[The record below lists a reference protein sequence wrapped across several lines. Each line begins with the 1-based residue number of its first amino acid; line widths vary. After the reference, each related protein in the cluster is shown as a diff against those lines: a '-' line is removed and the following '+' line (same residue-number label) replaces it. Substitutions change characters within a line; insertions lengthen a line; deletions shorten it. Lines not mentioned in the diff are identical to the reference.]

1 MLNLFKSIVMLEMM
15 KKFYVFIALA
25 ILAVSCKKEHT
36 TTISGTVTGI
46 PDGEYVYLKN
56 NIPSTL
62 QLSSIDS
69 AVIKNG
75 RFAFTLNTNELTE
88 NYLQFGDH
96 KKLISFI
103 SEEGNI
109 VVNFDSQ
116 DLSKNTVGGTYNND
130 KYQEYST
137 EANVYI
143 NQIKEFERNN
153 QKKLIEAQTQ
163 NNTSLLQ
170 TINAENKKL
179 QESYN
184 NYNTTFVST
193 NKMAYVSL
201 LLLDRLTK
209 QGVYTFAEAKN
220 IFNDFSADLK
230 NSPLGKQMHDYL
242 YPEIAKVDTSIGAK
256 FPNYMAPSPN
266 GENISIYNNLGK
278 ITIVDIW
285 ASWCQP
291 CRAENPNLVKLYNE
305 FNSKGLQIIGISLD
319 KNKDSWEKAIIKDKL
334 TWPQLSNLKQWDEP
348 IVKKLS
354 IQEIPAMFLIDS
366 EGKIIGKNL
375 KYNELKEK
383 LTELL

>member
-1 MLNLFKSIVMLEMM
+1 M

-25 ILAVSCKKEHT
+25 ILAISCKKEHT

-184 NYNTTFVST
+184 NYNTNFVST

-209 QGVYTFAEAKN
+209 QGVYTFTDAKN

-242 YPEIAKVDTSIGAK
+242 YPEIAKVDTGIGAK

-354 IQEIPAMFLIDS
+354 IQEIPAMFLIDA

-375 KYNELKEK
+375 KYTELKEK